1 MDISGYAL
9 VTGGASGIG
18 KACCHALAQEGASGI
33 LVADI
38 NLDGA
43 KDTVAAIRAVAVHPE
58 FRAEA
63 IRVDVSQED
72 SVRDA
77 ISHMT
82 GLFGRIDYSVHC
94 AGVPGGTSDP
104 ISTASFPDFKRLLEV
119 NVHGTFLVTRA
130 VSAAMKAQ
138 DPKPVHAKYPER
150 GTSRG
155 VIVNL
160 ASVSS
165 HICLPNMV
173 QYNTSKHAVLGIT
186 KTAGMVV
193 TFRPPPLLTADFDS
207 DLSSGLAIDN
217 VSHGIRV
224 NCVCPTWTD
233 TPMITRAMEVVP
245 GLEQRLLTGMPM
257 GRLCRPEEVA
267 DTVLYLCSPRSSFTT
282 GTGMIMDGGMSL
294 SIKS

>member
-1 MDISGYAL
+1 MDVSGYAL

-43 KDTVAAIRAVAVHPE
+43 RETAAAIKAVATHLE

-63 IRVDVSQED
+63 IRIDVSQED

-82 GLFGRIDYSVHC
+82 ELFGRIDYSVHC
-94 AGVPGGTSDP
+94 AGVPGGSSDP
-104 ISTASFPDFKRLLEV
+104 ISTASFPDFKRLLEI
-119 NVHGTFLVTRA
+119 NVHGTFLVTSA

-138 DPKPVHAKYPER
+138 DPKTVHEKHPER
-150 GTSRG
+150 GTTRG

-160 ASVSS
+160 ASASS
-165 HICLPNMV
+165 YICLPNMV
-173 QYNTSKHAVLGIT
+173 QYTTSKHAVLAIT
-186 KTAGMVV
+186 KTA
-193 TFRPPPLLTADFDS
+193 
-207 DLSSGLAIDN
+207 AIDN

-233 TPMITRAMEVVP
+233 TPMIQQAMEVVP
-245 GLEQRLLTGMPM
+245 DLEQRLLTGVPM

-282 GTGMIMDGGMSL
+282 GTGVIMDGGMSL

>member
-9 VTGGASGIG
+9 VTGGAES
-18 KACCHALAQEGASGI
+18 ARHAAMLSLKKEQAAFWSLISTWRRQR
-33 LVADI
+33 DP
-38 NLDGA
+38 
-43 KDTVAAIRAVAVHPE
+43 VAAHPD

-63 IRVDVSQED
+63 MRVDVSQED

-77 ISHMT
+77 VSHMT

-138 DPKPVHAKYPER
+138 DPKPR

-160 ASVSS
+160 ASASS
-165 HICLPNMV
+165 HICLPNMG

-186 KTAGMVV
+186 KTA
-193 TFRPPPLLTADFDS
+193 
-207 DLSSGLAIDN
+207 AIDN

-224 NCVCPTWTD
+224 NCVCPAWTD
-233 TPMITRAMEVVP
+233 TPMISQAMEVIP
-245 GLEQRLLTGMPM
+245 GLEQRLLTDMPM

-267 DTVLYLCSPRSSFTT
+267 DTVLYLCSSRSSFTT
-282 GTGMIMDGGMSL
+282 GTGVIMDGGMSL